1 MTTIAIEDVSVIP
14 MDRDRRLTNQT
25 VVVRDDRIVAIGP
38 RESARVPD
46 DAVRVAGAG
55 RFLMPGLAEL
65 HGHVD
70 NEADLSVALAFGVTF
85 VRNLEGRPHTLR
97 LRDAVACGEIVGP
110 LIDTVGPVVDGPIT
124 MRQWVVPVA
133 DRADAERVVDRVQR
147 SGYSGVK
154 IYDHLTRVAFD
165 AVLDAANARSFPV
178 VGHIPFQAGLE
189 QALRKGQ
196 RCVEHGYGYVEAC
209 QPKGSPL
216 RELTVKP
223 SAARMALSKA
233 PAVDPDDP
241 RIDELVALTK
251 AAGTWNAFTM
261 MIRRRHLQSIE
272 ELEAR
277 PEMRFVDRETL
288 ETWRAFKETY
298 PYDLVHK
305 GHELAVMHALVRK
318 LTAAGAGVM
327 AGTDAPEH
335 FLVHGAA
342 LHEEIVEMRLAGLT
356 PFQALQTATTNGARF
371 FGQEKEWGVV
381 AVGARAD
388 LLLLDADPL
397 ADVTNTTRIAG
408 VVLRGQWYGAPT
420 LLDHA
425 GDAAERSAWRPTGSA
440 AATGGKAARSFVVS
454 WRGKDHGTERISEAA
469 SASDRQI
476 RWDAD
481 LDGYILLASGRYHYE
496 ADVTENRIAR
506 AQFSSETIDGLER
519 VSIERK
525 GDRFEV
531 QRDDPVLG
539 RSRESHAVGDAEL
552 VGRASMPVFQLL
564 ARHLHDLPVG
574 GTRTVELFG
583 PGKPP
588 DYEFD
593 RTTLHCWRVD
603 PEGHARRY
611 SFRAIR
617 PNVTFAGI
625 LDCDHSGTLVEEQ
638 VIRLPKEL
646 GNQVILEPP
655 TVTSNDHVVV
665 VRMQR

>member
-1 MTTIAIEDVSVIP
+1 MTTVAIEDVTVIP
-14 MDRDRRLTNQT
+14 MDRDRHLSNQT

-70 NEADLSVALAFGVTF
+70 SEADISVALAFGVTF
-85 VRNLEGRPHTLR
+85 VRNLEGGPHTLR
-97 LRDAVACGEIVGP
+97 LRDAVVRGEIVGP

-147 SGYSGVK
+147 SGYSAVK
-154 IYDHLTRVAFD
+154 IYDHLTRAGYD
-165 AVLDAANARSFPV
+165 GILDAASARSFPV
-178 VGHIPFQAGLE
+178 VGHIPFRSGLE

-196 RCVEHGYGYVEAC
+196 RCIEHGYGYVEAC

-233 PAVDPDDP
+233 APVDPDDP

-251 AAGTWNAFTM
+251 AAGTWNALTM
-261 MIRRRHLQSIE
+261 MIRRRHLQSVE

-277 PEMRFVDRETL
+277 PEMRFVDRETR
-288 ETWRAFKETY
+288 EYWRVFKQTY
-298 PYDLVHK
+298 PYDLAHK

-381 AVGARAD
+381 AMGARAD

-397 ADVTNTTRIAG
+397 ADVTNTRRIAG
-408 VVLRGQWYGAPT
+408 VVVRGQWFDAAT
-420 LLDHA
+420 LLDRA
-425 GDAAERSAWRPTGSA
+425 GDAAERSAWRPTGTA
-440 AATGGKAARSFVVS
+440 AATDGKAARSFVVS
-454 WRGKDHGTERISEAA
+454 WRGKDHGTERVREDA
-469 SASDRQI
+469 SASGQQI
-476 RWDAD
+476 RWDAE
-481 LDGYILLASGRYHYE
+481 LDGFILLASGRYHYE
-496 ADVTENRIAR
+496 ADVAENRVAR
-506 AQFSSETIDGLER
+506 AKFSSETIDGLER
-519 VSIERK
+519 VSIERN

-531 QRDDPVLG
+531 QRDDPILG
-539 RSRESHAVGDAEL
+539 SSRESHAVGDAEL
-552 VGRASMPVFQLL
+552 VGRASTPVFQLL
-564 ARHLHDLPVG
+564 ARKLHDLPVG
-574 GTRTVELFG
+574 GTQTVELFG

-593 RTTLHCWRVD
+593 RTMLHCWRVE
-603 PEGHARRY
+603 PEKHARRY
-611 SFRAIR
+611 SFRAVR
-617 PNVTFAGI
+617 PNVTYAGI
-625 LDCDHSGTLVEEQ
+625 LHCDERGTLVEELI
-638 VIRLPKEL
+638 IRLPSEL

-655 TVTSNDHVVV
+655 TVNGTDHVVV